1 MKVIIMRGLPGSG
14 KSTYLNEKEPTAVV
28 CSADDFFVTDEGVY
42 LFDPKKLPQAH
53 QACMRKFLDA
63 TAARMPLIA
72 VDNTNISLWECS
84 PYVSVAEALGYAV
97 EVIRVDADPEICAAR
112 NTHNVPIEAV
122 RRMAARFEKSLPWW
136 KERRAEV

>member
-1 MKVIIMRGLPGSG
+1 M
-14 KSTYLNEKEPTAVV
+14 V

-53 QACMRKFLDA
+53 QVCMRKFLDA
-63 TAARMPLIA
+63 TAARKPLIA
-72 VDNTNISLWECS
+72 VDNTAISLWECS

-97 EVIRVDADPEICAAR
+97 EIVRVDADLEICAAR